1 MQFIKDNKNI
11 FFACSALAVVLGV
24 WRLDLFGMSDDS
36 VADALDELVVE
47 QEQTVEEVVV
57 VADEAPSLV
66 ENAKEAAAINEQ
78 NEATKNGDT
87 PATE

>member
-66 ENAKEAAAINEQ
+66 EKAKEAAAINEQ

>member
-1 MQFIKDNKNI
+1 
-11 FFACSALAVVLGV
+11 
-24 WRLDLFGMSDDS
+24 MSDDS
-36 VADALDELVVE
+36 VTDALDELVVE

-66 ENAKEAAAINEQ
+66 EKAKEAAAINEQ